1 MTGMVEIGKGGE
13 VLSKSFVSPALGL
26 LVGEEGHYGEL
37 GSSPLVQTVTMEHSI
52 PPTGSGLYWLV
63 SSTDLLQ
70 CATKL
75 TSVY

>member
-52 PPTGSGLYWLV
+52 PPTGSGPVLAWEV
-63 SSTDLLQ
+63 N
-70 CATKL
+70 
-75 TSVY
+75 